1 MDDLQACYSSQ
12 GAEATVAN
20 FIMTGCTDQ
29 VTCINLCMFMMKW
42 LLKSSNL
49 KDKQRH
55 V

>member
-29 VTCINLCMFMMKW
+29 VTCIHFVYVYDEMTFK
-42 LLKSSNL
+42 K
-49 KDKQRH
+49 
-55 V
+55 